1 MQARNQLAAAYAL
14 FIVAAIA
21 TAQPQQAPRLHPER
35 SLQTQKAVKQ
45 TAQGA
50 RSVQPT
56 DPYGYSQRLS
66 QRPSAEDAMRHAVNP
81 CNRDYG
87 GLLYGWQDIAV
98 QNTIANWVWW
108 GSVIAVLC
116 LLAALGYI
124 WWYTELWEVRQECFV
139 RAAAVLIGQRNTAY
153 QSARLAINKHNALVE
168 RCDSLFV
175 ELNEAKR
182 AQQAAEAI
190 DDGRDSAQPLFPA
203 DAGDAAP
210 IIEPDAPVVEVLDG
224 TPRREPIVK
233 VNGSDYV
240 RAEDYRRRVRA
251 FETKLRNQRATIQ
264 QLKDRLSQFEGT
276 L

>member
-1 MQARNQLAAAYAL
+1 
-14 FIVAAIA
+14 
-21 TAQPQQAPRLHPER
+21 
-35 SLQTQKAVKQ
+35 
-45 TAQGA
+45 
-50 RSVQPT
+50 
-56 DPYGYSQRLS
+56 
-66 QRPSAEDAMRHAVNP
+66 MRHAVNP

-98 QNTIANWVWW
+98 QNTMANWVWW

-139 RAAAVLIGQRNTAY
+139 LAAAVLIGQRNTAY

-168 RCDSLFV
+168 RNDRLFV

-182 AQQAAEAI
+182 TQQAAEAI

-210 IIEPDAPVVEVLDG
+210 IIELDAPVVEAPDG

-233 VNGSDYV
+233 VNGSNYV
-240 RAEDYRRRVRA
+240 REEDHLRRVLA
-251 FETKLRNQRATIQ
+251 FETKLRNQRAIIQ
-264 QLKDRLSQFEGT
+264 QLKDRISQFEGT

>member
-1 MQARNQLAAAYAL
+1 
-14 FIVAAIA
+14 
-21 TAQPQQAPRLHPER
+21 
-35 SLQTQKAVKQ
+35 
-45 TAQGA
+45 
-50 RSVQPT
+50 
-56 DPYGYSQRLS
+56 
-66 QRPSAEDAMRHAVNP
+66 MRHAVNP

-98 QNTIANWVWW
+98 QNTMANWVWW

-139 RAAAVLIGQRNTAY
+139 LAAAVLIGQRNTAY

-168 RCDSLFV
+168 RNDRLFV

-182 AQQAAEAI
+182 TQQAAEAI
-190 DDGRDSAQPLFPA
+190 DDGRDSAQPLFA
-203 DAGDAAP
+203 AGAGDAAP
-210 IIEPDAPVVEVLDG
+210 IIELDAPVVEVPDG

-233 VNGSDYV
+233 VNGSNYV
-240 RAEDYRRRVRA
+240 REEDHLRRVLA

>member
-1 MQARNQLAAAYAL
+1 
-14 FIVAAIA
+14 
-21 TAQPQQAPRLHPER
+21 
-35 SLQTQKAVKQ
+35 
-45 TAQGA
+45 
-50 RSVQPT
+50 
-56 DPYGYSQRLS
+56 
-66 QRPSAEDAMRHAVNP
+66 MRHAVNP

-98 QNTIANWVWW
+98 QNTMANWVWW

-139 RAAAVLIGQRNTAY
+139 LAAAVLIGQRNTAY

-168 RCDSLFV
+168 RNDRLFV

-182 AQQAAEAI
+182 TQQAAEAI
-190 DDGRDSAQPLFPA
+190 DDGRDSAQPLFA
-203 DAGDAAP
+203 AGDAAP
-210 IIEPDAPVVEVLDG
+210 IIELDAPVVEVPDG

-233 VNGSDYV
+233 VNGSNYV
-240 RAEDYRRRVRA
+240 REEDHLRRVLA

>member
-1 MQARNQLAAAYAL
+1 
-14 FIVAAIA
+14 
-21 TAQPQQAPRLHPER
+21 
-35 SLQTQKAVKQ
+35 
-45 TAQGA
+45 
-50 RSVQPT
+50 
-56 DPYGYSQRLS
+56 
-66 QRPSAEDAMRHAVNP
+66 MRHAVNP
-81 CNRDYG
+81 CKRDYG
-87 GLLYGWQDIAV
+87 GLLYGWQDTAV
-98 QNTIANWVWW
+98 QYTMANWVWW

-168 RCDSLFV
+168 RIRPLVCRSQRGRTKP
-175 ELNEAKR
+175 ASGR
-182 AQQAAEAI
+182 A
-190 DDGRDSAQPLFPA
+190 DRDGRHSAQPLFPA

-210 IIEPDAPVVEVLDG
+210 IIEPDAPVVEAQDG

-240 RAEDYRRRVRA
+240 RAEDHLRRVHA